1 MDRVFLDAS
10 VLFSAAYRPDSVL
23 PRLWRLR
30 KADLITSAHAV
41 QEVMAN
47 MAGHQMQGR
56 LSELVSAVQLVPDIT
71 LPAVDR
77 PILQAAIAAGATYL
91 LTGDK
96 AHFGRYYSRS
106 LHGVRILPPA
116 EYPSTK

>member
-1 MDRVFLDAS
+1 
-10 VLFSAAYRPDSVL
+10 
-23 PRLWRLR
+23 
-30 KADLITSAHAV
+30 
-41 QEVMAN
+41 

-56 LSELVSAVQLVPDIT
+56 LSELVSAVQLVPEAPYVELSEDIT